1 MRNEAILI
9 NKIVSGRCSHLPD
22 FAAHVDMCRAQIAP
36 KNVIGGSSDPPHP
49 GRSEDLPGT
58 IFINIRIEAIFRE
71 VHLISIVG
79 AGLAPA
85 LVESWATARVA
96 PTNNKKIQK

>member
-9 NKIVSGRCSHLPD
+9 V
-22 FAAHVDMCRAQIAP
+22 P

-58 IFINIRIEAIFRE
+58 GLIKIRKIGKETIRFR
-71 VHLISIVG
+71 HFKILIDNMIKYCIICQNAV
-79 AGLAPA
+79 
-85 LVESWATARVA
+85 
-96 PTNNKKIQK
+96 IY